1 MATSTTT
8 VTDTTGKTFSFEIV
22 IPNSEFNTENG
33 HLPLIYIKSLS
44 FVEDINK
51 MYTGAKLILKD
62 LSIYILNSLKLGQEI
77 TFIFKEVLGSR
88 SYKNYMKVLSIAPV
102 TENNALLN
110 ELEITLISHWYFE
123 DFIKTQKHTGSVSS
137 IIRTICSNNQKE
149 KVFPK
154 FDISDTQ
161 DAIRIRYQ
169 IAEKLQD
176 FMKRLVPL
184 GVIDNEP
191 VYLYSDSKGGLNLK
205 GLSTFQKSTAKYV
218 LIPDSVQRLEET
230 SLEAIKNKGMIPVR
244 MNNFHT
250 AIALQTV
257 SSSEKQLFLTE
268 NFAGDAYSSVS
279 YYNAESS
286 NAKISSVSPSSMRC
300 WSWNY
305 LPQDA
310 FALSVWEY
318 FQKNLGA
325 FSIQCS
331 IISPTIDHF
340 HLGDKV
346 KILLPTDSSNIN
358 DILTGSSSPSY
369 IITHIERKYSN
380 YQELT
385 VFTGVLSNRG

>member
-1 MATSTTT
+1 MATSTT
-8 VTDTTGKTFSFEIV
+8 VTDNTGKTFSFEI
-22 IPNSEFNTENG
+22 IFPNSEFNTEEG
-33 HLPLIYIKSLS
+33 HFPLIYIKSFS
-44 FVEDINK
+44 FVEDIDK

-62 LSIYILNSLKLGQEI
+62 VSSYILNSLKLGQEV
-77 TFIFKEVLGSR
+77 TFVFKEIVGNL
-88 SYKNYMKVLSIAPV
+88 SYKNYMKILAIAPV

-123 DFIKTQKHTGSVSS
+123 TFIKTQKHTGSVGS

-154 FDISDTQ
+154 YDISDTQ
-161 DAIRIRYQ
+161 DTIRIRYQ
-169 IAEKLQD
+169 TKEKLQD
-176 FMKRLVPL
+176 FMKRIVPF
-184 GVIDNEP
+184 GIIDNEP
-191 VYLYSDSKGGLNLK
+191 VYLYSDSKGSLNLK
-205 GLSTFQKSTAKYV
+205 GLSSFQKGTVKYV
-218 LIPDSVQRLEET
+218 LIPDSVQRLEDT
-230 SLEAIKNKGMIPVR
+230 SLQAIKSNGMIPVR
-244 MNNFHT
+244 MNSFHT
-250 AIALQTV
+250 ILALQTA
-257 SSSEKQLFLTE
+257 SSSEKQYFLTE
-268 NFAGDAYSSVS
+268 NFAGEGYSTVS

-286 NAKISSVSPSSMRC
+286 NTKISSISPPSTRC
-300 WSWNY
+300 WNWNY

-331 IISPTIDHF
+331 LIAPTIDYF
-340 HLGDKV
+340 HLGAKV
-346 KILLPTDSSNIN
+346 KVFLPSNSNNIN

-380 YQELT
+380 YQEMT